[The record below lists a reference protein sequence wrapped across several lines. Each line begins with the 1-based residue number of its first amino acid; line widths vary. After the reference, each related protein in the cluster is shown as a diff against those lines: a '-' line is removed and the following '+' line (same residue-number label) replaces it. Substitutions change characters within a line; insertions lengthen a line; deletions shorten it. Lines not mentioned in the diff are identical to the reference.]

1 MVVPRMILSLIFIT
15 PTCAIVEMPKKLVL
29 VAPMEILD
37 NRLLLILKVADGDAL
52 DNSTQ
57 SMPINEE
64 IPTVKLL
71 VMVIVLLLISAVKTP
86 DGNPLE

>member
-57 SMPINEE
+57 SMPINEA

>member
-1 MVVPRMILSLIFIT
+1 
-15 PTCAIVEMPKKLVL
+15 
-29 VAPMEILD
+29 MEILD

-57 SMPINEE
+57 SMPINEA

>member
-1 MVVPRMILSLIFIT
+1 
-15 PTCAIVEMPKKLVL
+15 
-29 VAPMEILD
+29 MEILD

-57 SMPINEE
+57 SMPINEV